1 MPFDLKYRDEDGVVV
16 IATSGLMRLRDF
28 IEMAEQ
34 AKTFGTTHRS
44 NRYLVDHREMTP
56 DMNAVELMDLVSMN
70 QKMNLENTARVA
82 MLYSEN
88 SSKKEDFDFYLV
100 RALTIGT
107 YNFRA
112 FTDFQQ
118 AIDWLGA

>member
-1 MPFDLKYRDEDGVVV
+1 MPFGLQCRDEDNVVE
-16 IATSGLMRLRDF
+16 ITTSGVMRLKDF
-28 IEMAEQ
+28 VEMAQQ
-34 AKTFGTTHRS
+34 AEIFGTLHKS

-56 DMNAVELMDLVSMN
+56 DMNTAELLDLVGMN

-100 RALTIGT
+100 RALNIGT

-112 FTDFQQ
+112 FTDFKQ
-118 AIDWLGA
+118 AIDWLRA